1 MKVAEVL
8 NEVELIE
15 LARSD
20 QTTIGQV
27 FEKLARQEAEEKLRE
42 FEKSPRFGPVDG
54 VEDIRFK
61 MGVRR
66 GVLRILAWRQEAVEA
81 VNKSN
86 RQGASQ

>member
-20 QTTIGQV
+20 STTIGQV
-27 FEKLARQEAEEKLRE
+27 FEKLAKAEAEEMLRGI
-42 FEKSPRFGPVDG
+42 EKAPKFNPVDG

-61 MGVRR
+61 MGARR
-66 GVLRILAWRQEAVEA
+66 GVLKVLAWRQEAVEA
-81 VNKSN
+81 LNKSN
-86 RQGASQ
+86 RQGVGQ